1 MTLFGV
7 MTSCKDKKKEE
18 KKPEETTTST
28 TTSPATTT
36 DATTEPAENTAPSEN
51 TGSSAMPK
59 FADAEV
65 QKYVED
71 YTAFV
76 TTYVNAAKTKD
87 MTKVAS
93 LTSTATQWASKS
105 MDIAKKLMANPD
117 DATKFSNY
125 MSKLSDQMTAA
136 MTVK

>member
-1 MTLFGV
+1 
-7 MTSCKDKKKEE
+7 
-18 KKPEETTTST
+18 
-28 TTSPATTT
+28 
-36 DATTEPAENTAPSEN
+36 
-51 TGSSAMPK
+51 
-59 FADAEV
+59 
-65 QKYVED
+65 
-71 YTAFV
+71 
-76 TTYVNAAKTKD
+76 